1 LEFSS
6 NKKVIDKWYNIYTI
20 KEEIFIYYVNI
31 SGMKTELAEQT
42 LIAIG
47 SFLDIDVAI
56 AQGELAALNYY
67 RTNFLELINE
77 NNITGIVWE
86 LD

>member
-1 LEFSS
+1 
-6 NKKVIDKWYNIYTI
+6 
-20 KEEIFIYYVNI
+20 
-31 SGMKTELAEQT
+31 MKTELAEQT

-86 LD
+86 ID

>member
-1 LEFSS
+1 
-6 NKKVIDKWYNIYTI
+6 
-20 KEEIFIYYVNI
+20 
-31 SGMKTELAEQT
+31 MKTELAEQT

-47 SFLDIDVAI
+47 SFLDIVAI

>member
-1 LEFSS
+1 
-6 NKKVIDKWYNIYTI
+6 
-20 KEEIFIYYVNI
+20 
-31 SGMKTELAEQT
+31 MKTELAEQT

-47 SFLDIDVAI
+47 SFLDINVAI
-56 AQGELAALNYY
+56 AQSELAALNYY